1 MNPISVSPALV
12 MLNPAASPAAQGCA
26 FQDILDSSILAV
38 GVEKI
43 ATTDGIGA
51 AELNITLPELQQI
64 PATVQRVE
72 TRAGALSDTD
82 LLLPTAE
89 FEIAAVGDVQP
100 SASSENKALED
111 TDQTAPALLPI
122 VQTPLEILGGIA
134 APSHAAAPRPAAQKA
149 DDIATATLAVDAPR
163 ARADARPLVQ
173 AAEPER
179 LKPVPML
186 ELGVIN
192 DSMPTRFGINAAPTA
207 LFAAEPSVS
216 TPVADL
222 RQLVVTQD
230 REWITTL
237 ARDIVSNAARDNR
250 LQFTLVPEHLGQL
263 DVALTSDNG
272 KIDVRLDA
280 STAAAAQIISADQ
293 ARLIEDLRQ
302 SGLKL
307 GQFEMSNRQNG
318 NGQQKAPTPEH
329 QNAETISTPMQPKAS
344 PKAQGRFA

>member
-1 MNPISVSPALV
+1 MNPISVSPTLA
-12 MLNPAASPAAQGCA
+12 MLNPAAYPAAQGSA
-26 FQDILDSSILAV
+26 FQDILDTSILAV
-38 GVEKI
+38 GVATI
-43 ATTDGIGA
+43 APTDGVVA
-51 AELNITLPELQQI
+51 ADVSVTLPELQQM
-64 PATVQRVE
+64 PATVQRAE
-72 TRAGALSDTD
+72 TQIGALADD
-82 LLLPTAE
+82 GLQVQTAE
-89 FEIAAVGDVQP
+89 IEVTVVGDVQP
-100 SASSENKALED
+100 GASSEKQALED
-111 TDQTAPALLPI
+111 TDKTAPALPLI
-122 VQTPLEILGGIA
+122 VQTPPEIPVGIA
-134 APSHAAAPRPAAQKA
+134 VPSRAAVPPPAAQKA
-149 DDIATATLAVDAPR
+149 DDVATATLAVDAPR
-163 ARADARPLVQ
+163 TRPDARPRIQ

-179 LKPVPML
+179 LKPLPML

-207 LFAAEPSVS
+207 TFTAEPSVP

-222 RQLVVTQD
+222 RQLIVTQD

-318 NGQQKAPTPEH
+318 NGQQKAPTPAH
-329 QNAETISTPMQPKAS
+329 QDAETISTPMQPKAS
-344 PKAQGRFA
+344 PKALGRFA